1 MRLAIAIVMACSL
14 GGVLP
19 SMLSAQPAR
28 DIGIAATVVNGMDGT
43 VSSQRRNIGSGDRL
57 FANEVVETAK
67 DGKGQLLFLDE
78 TSLTVGPASR
88 LTLDKF
94 VFDPD
99 ASRSVVSMTAV
110 KGVFRFVSGSL
121 PKQAYEIKTP
131 AGVVGVRG
139 TIFDLIVLANGD
151 VILRLVEGGL
161 VFTTLTGQQL
171 EVNRLGQVLTVTK
184 AGVGK
189 YATGLDGQQAAL
201 LAPILD
207 LAGSGGGQVIPTDR
221 ANELRDQLRDSKPT
235 PNND

>member
-1 MRLAIAIVMACSL
+1 MSKRNIVAAAALLAGFLSGEA
-14 GGVLP
+14 
-19 SMLSAQPAR
+19 SAQPAR
-28 DIGIAATVVNGMDGT
+28 DIGVAATVVNRMDGT
-43 VSSQRRNIGSGDRL
+43 VSAQRRTIGSGDRV
-57 FANEVVETAK
+57 FSDEVVETAK

-78 TSLTVGPASR
+78 TSLTVGPESR

-139 TIFDLIVLANGD
+139 TIFDLIVFINGD
-151 VILRLVEGGL
+151 VLLRLIEGGV
-161 VFTTLTGQQL
+161 VFTTLSGQQYQ
-171 EVNRLGQVLTVTK
+171 VTRLGQVLTVTK
-184 AGVGK
+184 AGAGNL
-189 YATGLDGQQAAL
+189 ANGLTGPQAAL

-207 LAGSGGGQVIPTDR
+207 LAGSGGGQVIPGDK
-221 ANELRDQLRDSKPT
+221 ANELRDQLRDTKPL

>member
-1 MRLAIAIVMACSL
+1 LLATLL
-14 GGVLP
+14 GTALP
-19 SMLSAQPAR
+19 FASQAQPAR
-28 DIGIAATVVNGMDGT
+28 IGVAATVVNRMDGT
-43 VSSQRRNIGSGDRL
+43 VQSQRRNIGAGDQVY
-57 FANEVVETAK
+57 AEEVVETAK

-78 TSLTVGPASR
+78 TSLTVGPESR

-99 ASRSVVSMTAV
+99 ASRSIVSMTAV

-151 VILRLVEGGL
+151 VILRLIEGG
-161 VFTTLTGQQL
+161 VIFTTLANQRL
-171 EVNRLGQVLTVTK
+171 EVSRLGQVLMVSK
-184 AGVGK
+184 AGS
-189 YATGLDGQQAAL
+189 ANFANGLTAQQAAL

-207 LAGSGGGQVIPTDR
+207 LAGSGGGQVVPTDK
-221 ANELRDQLRDSKPT
+221 ANELRDQLRDTRPL